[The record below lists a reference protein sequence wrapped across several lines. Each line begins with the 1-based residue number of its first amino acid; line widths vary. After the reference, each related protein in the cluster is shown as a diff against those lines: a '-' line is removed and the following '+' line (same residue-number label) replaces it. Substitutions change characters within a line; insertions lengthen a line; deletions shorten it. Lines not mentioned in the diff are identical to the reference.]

1 MKPDSMDA
9 VFRALASETRRRIL
23 DIVKDQPGRNVN
35 GVCTFFDMSRIAVMK
50 HLRILEAADL
60 IVSEKKGRSRRLYF
74 NAVPLQMIYDRWTT
88 EYSVFWAERLT
99 DIKYR
104 IESKRTNKPRRKK

>member
-9 VFRALASETRRRIL
+9 VFRALASETRRRVL
-23 DIVKDQPGRNVN
+23 DIVKDQPGCNVN
-35 GVCTFFDMSRIAVMK
+35 DVSTFFDMSRIAVMK
-50 HLRILEAADL
+50 HLRILETADL
-60 IVSEKKGRSRRLYF
+60 IVSEKEGRSRRLYF
-74 NAVPLQMIYDRWTT
+74 NAVPLQMVYDRWTT
-88 EYSVFWAERLT
+88 EYSAFWAERLT